1 MIHAQGLAK
10 RFGSVQAVSDV
21 SFDAPDGAITG
32 LLGPNGAGKTTA
44 MRCVEGL
51 LQPDSGHVEIDG
63 IHVGKNPMGAR
74 QRLGVL
80 PDQFGLYSRLT
91 TREHL
96 AYFGRLHGLGKTMVK
111 EAIATVAGQL
121 HIEDLLDRRVEGF
134 SAGERMKVG
143 LARAL
148 LHSPQNLVLDEPTRG
163 LDVMSTRGLRDH
175 MRLLREQGRCVV
187 FSSHVMQEVEEL
199 CDHLVV
205 VGDGIV
211 KAAGSPAELC
221 NRTGET
227 RLEDAFV
234 RLIEAPTGVAA

>member
-1 MIHAQGLAK
+1 MIQAQQLAK
-10 RFGSVQAVSDV
+10 RFGKVQAVQDV
-21 SFDAPDGAITG
+21 SFEAPDGAITG

-51 LQPDSGHVEIDG
+51 LRPDTGQVTIDG
-63 IHVGKNPMGAR
+63 IHVAR
-74 QRLGVL
+74 QPQAARRRLGVL
-80 PDQFGLYSRLT
+80 PDQFGLYARLT

-96 AYFGRLHGLGKTMVK
+96 AYFGRLHGLDRRALDQAIGAVSAQLKI
-111 EAIATVAGQL
+111 EA
-121 HIEDLLDRRVEGF
+121 LLDRRVEGF

-148 LHSPQNLVLDEPTRG
+148 LHGPQNLVLDEPTRG

-175 MRLLREQGRCVV
+175 LRTLRSAGCCIV

-199 CDHLVV
+199 CDHLVIV
-205 VGDGIV
+205 DDGIV

-221 NRTGET
+221 RQAGQS

-234 RLIEAPTGVAA
+234 QLIGVAA

>member
-1 MIHAQGLAK
+1 MLFQQLDFTARNGEIWQ
-10 RFGSVQAVSDV
+10 VT
-21 SFDAPDGAITG
+21 GA
-32 LLGPNGAGKTTA
+32 NGAGKTTA

-51 LQPDSGHVEIDG
+51 LRPDIGQVTIDG
-63 IHVGKNPMGAR
+63 IHVAR
-74 QRLGVL
+74 QPQAARPGAGVR
-80 PDQFGLYSRLT
+80 PDQFGLYARLT

-96 AYFGRLHGLGKTMVK
+96 AYFGRLHGLDRRALDQAIGAVSAQLQI
-111 EAIATVAGQL
+111 EA
-121 HIEDLLDRRVEGF
+121 LLDRRVEGF

-148 LHSPQNLVLDEPTRG
+148 LHGPQNLVLDEPTRG

-175 MRLLREQGRCVV
+175 LRTLRSAGCCIV

-199 CDHLVV
+199 CDHLVIV
-205 VGDGIV
+205 DDGIV

-221 NRTGET
+221 RQAGQS

-234 RLIEAPTGVAA
+234 QLIGVAA

>member
-1 MIHAQGLAK
+1 MIHAEQLAK
-10 RFGSVQAVSDV
+10 RFGRVQAVQDV
-21 SFDAPDGAITG
+21 SFEAPDGAITG

-51 LQPDSGHVEIDG
+51 LKPDTGHVTIDD
-63 IHVGKNPMGAR
+63 IRVAR
-74 QRLGVL
+74 QPRAARRRLGVL

-96 AYFGRLHGLGKTMVK
+96 AYFGRLHGLDRQALNA
-111 EAIATVAGQL
+111 AIDSVVSQL
-121 HIEDLLDRRVEGF
+121 HIDDLLDRRVEGF

-163 LDVMSTRGLRDH
+163 LDVMSTRSLRD
-175 MRLLREQGRCVV
+175 LLRSLRTAGRCIV

-199 CDHLVV
+199 CDHLVI
-205 VGDGIV
+205 VGDGVV

-221 NRTGET
+221 RQTGHT

-234 RLIEAPTGVAA
+234 QLIEAAA